1 MPADTENARL
11 ELDRYRAETDRLRA
25 TLDQE
30 RLALEHQRTD
40 LDRYRAQL
48 DLERD
53 QRRPMFEAVIRF
65 AEMTVRSLLILNIA
79 SVLGLLALVS
89 NATGRFGALNLR
101 PALIA
106 FGAGAVLAVVTAA
119 FSYVAQSSFA
129 VSEGQDTSHQLGQS
143 FKYGAMISAG
153 SSLVAFFA
161 GVGMAALA
169 LP

>member
-1 MPADTENARL
+1 MPADADSARL

-25 TLDQE
+25 SLDQE
-30 RLALEHQRTD
+30 RLALE
-40 LDRYRAQL
+40 RYRAQL

-65 AEMTVRSLLILNIA
+65 SEMTVRSLLILNIA

-129 VSEGQDTSHQLGQS
+129 VSEGQDASHQLGQS

>member
-1 MPADTENARL
+1 MPADAESARVEL
-11 ELDRYRAETDRLRA
+11 ERYRAETDRLRA
-25 TLDQE
+25 TLDQD
-30 RLALEHQRTD
+30 RLALERHRAE

-65 AEMTVRSLLILNIA
+65 AEMTVRSLLILNVA
-79 SVLGLLALVS
+79 SALGLIALVS
-89 NATGRFGALNLR
+89 NATGRAGSLNLR

-106 FGAGAVLAVVTAA
+106 FGAGATLAVVTAA

-129 VSEGQDTSHQLGQS
+129 VSEGQDAPHQLGQS
-143 FKYGAMISAG
+143 FKYAAMICAV

>member
-1 MPADTENARL
+1 MPADAESARL

-30 RLALEHQRTD
+30 RLALE
-40 LDRYRAQL
+40 RYRAQL

-65 AEMTVRSLLILNIA
+65 AELTVRALLILNVA
-79 SVLGLLALVS
+79 SVLGLIALVS
-89 NATGRFGALNLR
+89 NATSRSGSLNLR

-119 FSYVAQSSFA
+119 FAYVAQSSYA
-129 VSEGQDTSHQLGQS
+129 VSEGQDRWHQLGQS
-143 FKYGAMISAG
+143 FKYAAMICAVA
-153 SSLVAFFA
+153 SLVAFFA

-169 LP
+169 LQ